1 LLQACDL
8 FPKLVYLVFE
18 ILLTPTNAG
27 ITGFQNRPETI
38 HGLDH
43 GPAQETRGDVQPA
56 EHRLAGRPR
65 GRCGRESSDGKAAD
79 GPDGRPDHE
88 FGGSLAQKKL
98 PSGSSERR
106 RRKFS
111 TAPRLQGYTWPRM
124 METGKRDLLRSLP
137 AVDAVMRD
145 PSGRTLAAR
154 HGRAPATAAVRETL
168 GGLRRQIVAGKAPEV
183 SERAVA
189 EAASRLLAGR
199 GLRRVVNATGV
210 VLHTNLG
217 RSVFSERA
225 ALAAY
230 DAATGYSNLEY
241 DLRSGARG
249 SRYDHAVPLLREL
262 TGAED
267 ALVVNNCAGATL
279 LALAAVVASKGSEAP
294 EVIVSRGQLIE
305 IGGGF
310 RVPEVLA
317 LSGARLREVGTTNRT
332 RLSDYESAVNE
343 NTSAVLWVHPS
354 NFALVGF
361 TESAGVKDLTS
372 LGLPVIADVGS
383 GALTSL
389 GEEPRVQETLRDGAD
404 LAIFS
409 GDKLLGG
416 PQAGIAVGASC
427 WVSAM
432 RHHPLARALRAD
444 KLCLAALEA
453 TLNSYLEG
461 TAEQDLPTLRMIRTP
476 VSKLEERATNL
487 AEELRRNVPGLEVDV
502 TPSVARSGG
511 GTLPTY
517 EIPSFAVRLG
527 GTDPEALAD
536 DLRSSYPPVI
546 GRVREGRLWLD
557 VRTLL
562 AGEEEAVIGALRDA
576 HG

>member
-1 LLQACDL
+1 
-8 FPKLVYLVFE
+8 
-18 ILLTPTNAG
+18 
-27 ITGFQNRPETI
+27 
-38 HGLDH
+38 
-43 GPAQETRGDVQPA
+43 
-56 EHRLAGRPR
+56 
-65 GRCGRESSDGKAAD
+65 
-79 GPDGRPDHE
+79 
-88 FGGSLAQKKL
+88 
-98 PSGSSERR
+98 
-106 RRKFS
+106 
-111 TAPRLQGYTWPRM
+111 M

-145 PSGRTLAAR
+145 PSGRMLAAR
-154 HGRAPATAAVRETL
+154 HGRASATAAVREAL
-168 GGLRRQIVAGKAPEV
+168 EGLRRRIVAGGGHEV
-183 SERAVA
+183 SERAVVA
-189 EAASRLLAGR
+189 EASGLLTTR

-217 RSVFSERA
+217 RSVLSEQA

-230 DAATGYSNLEY
+230 NAATGYSNLEY
-241 DLRSGARG
+241 DLRSGSRG

-267 ALVVNNCAGATL
+267 VLVVNNCAGATL
-279 LALAAVVASKGSEAP
+279 LALSAVVASKASEVP

-310 RVPEVLA
+310 RIPEVLA

-332 RLSDYESAVNE
+332 RLSDYENAVNE

-354 NFALVGF
+354 NFDMVGF
-361 TESAGVKDLTS
+361 TESVGVEDLTS

-383 GALTSL
+383 GALLPL
-389 GEEPRVQETLRDGAD
+389 GEEPRVQEILRSGAD

-416 PQAGIAVGASC
+416 PQAGIAVGDSR
-427 WVSAM
+427 WISAM
-432 RHHPLARALRAD
+432 RIHPLARALRAD

-461 TAEQDLPTLRMIRTP
+461 TEKEDLPTLRMLRAP
-476 VSKLEERATNL
+476 VSDVEDRAIHL
-487 AEELRRNVPGLEVDV
+487 AENLGRSVPGLEVDV

-511 GTLPTY
+511 GTLPAY
-517 EIPSFAVRLG
+517 EIPSFAVVLG
-527 GTDPEALAD
+527 GTDPEALAEK
-536 DLRSSYPPVI
+536 LRSSAPPVV
-546 GRVREGRLWLD
+546 GRVRGGTLWLD

-562 AGEEEAVIGALRDA
+562 PGDERAVIGALKDA